1 MEADPSN
8 KTDLHSLAVL
18 LFYMLFMGHP
28 LSGKK
33 ILTIRCWDRPSREK
47 LYGKEPVFIFNPQDS
62 SNQAVDLSHDPTGEA
77 GGNALNYWEMYPQA
91 FRNVVTK
98 AFTVGISD
106 PESRVTELEWLTA
119 LSALRDSIFKC
130 GSCGASNFYDSE
142 TIKETENSLQGPCR
156 KCQKE
161 LVLPFRIRIGRKT
174 TMLNAET
181 KLYQHH
187 LDGKHDFSKAVA
199 EVSRHPTDP
208 NIWGLK
214 NTSGQKWT
222 ATMADGS
229 FKDVEVGRSV
239 PLASGVKV
247 QFEGNIEGE
256 IRY

>member
-1 MEADPSN
+1 
-8 KTDLHSLAVL
+8 
-18 LFYMLFMGHP
+18 
-28 LSGKK
+28 
-33 ILTIRCWDRPSREK
+33 
-47 LYGKEPVFIFNPQDS
+47 
-62 SNQAVDLSHDPTGEA
+62 
-77 GGNALNYWEMYPQA
+77 
-91 FRNVVTK
+91 
-98 AFTVGISD
+98 
-106 PESRVTELEWLTA
+106 
-119 LSALRDSIFKC
+119 
-130 GSCGASNFYDSE
+130 
-142 TIKETENSLQGPCR
+142 
-156 KCQKE
+156 
-161 LVLPFRIRIGRKT
+161 
-174 TMLNAET
+174 MLNAET

-187 LDGKHDFSKAVA
+187 HDGKHDFSKAVA